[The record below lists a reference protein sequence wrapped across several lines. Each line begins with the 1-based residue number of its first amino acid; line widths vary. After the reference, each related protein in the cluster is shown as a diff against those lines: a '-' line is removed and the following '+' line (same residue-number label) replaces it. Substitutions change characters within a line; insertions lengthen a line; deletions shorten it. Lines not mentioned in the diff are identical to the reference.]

1 MEEIKNETVI
11 TEGIASGLEDCDIND
26 NVKSG
31 FLDYAM
37 SVIVARALPDV
48 RDGFKPVHRRI
59 IYAMS
64 ESGYT
69 PEKPHVKSAKIV
81 GDVMGKYHP
90 HGDTA
95 IYDSLVRMAQPFS
108 MRYPLIDGHGNFG
121 NLDGDGAAAMRYTE
135 ARLGKLSNFLVKDLK
150 ENTVDFIDNYDGS
163 EQEPTVLPSRFP
175 NLLVNGSSGIAV
187 GMATNIP
194 PHNLGEVIDGVIA
207 VANNPDIT
215 PFEIMN
221 TAIKGPDFP
230 TGGYILGRASIKKA
244 YETGN
249 GSIVCRGH
257 AEIHE
262 KSNGRFE
269 IIITQ
274 IPYSV
279 NKAALVAKI
288 GAASDDKIIPGILR
302 VDDESSDKTG
312 IRIVIE
318 LTKDAVPEVVLNNLY
333 KQTQLQTNFNVQSI
347 AIVDGAPKLWNIV
360 DLLKKYLDFQI
371 EVIERRSKFRLNK
384 AEARL
389 HILEGLILASDNI
402 DEVIAIIRSSS
413 SDSEAEEKLMTKFN
427 LSEEQVSAILAMTLR
442 KLVKM
447 EKLNLENEKTDVC
460 NTIANLKHILES
472 KENIQEVVVNELVE
486 IKNKINDERKTE
498 IVDHEID
505 VTDEDLIAQEE
516 TLITL
521 TTSGYIKRMAIDT
534 FQAQNRGGKGL
545 KGMTTNEDDDVNL
558 MVKSHTHTDVLF
570 FTNFGKVYRLRGH
583 QVPECNRTSKG
594 IPVVNFLN
602 LDETEKV
609 VSIISLDEYDD
620 NSYLFFTTEKGV
632 CKRTSLKEFELIRQ
646 DGKKAITFREDDQLL
661 NVKKTD
667 GNALIAIASNGGKIV
682 KFDENQVRVMGR
694 TAAGV
699 SGINLEEGG
708 AAVSVATSNEGSL
721 VLVITSKGYGKMSK
735 IEDYRQT
742 SRGSKG
748 VITLAVNEKKGNI
761 VTMKIVNGDEDLVI
775 ITKQGT
781 LIRTP
786 LKQVKIA
793 NRNTQG
799 VKIINIKDDDCV
811 SSVAV
816 VPHQK
821 ESDNVEVEE
830 LPVEEIQESNE

>member
-1 MEEIKNETVI
+1 MEEIRNETEIV
-11 TEGIASGLEDCDIND
+11 EGIASGLEDCDIND

-37 SVIVARALPDV
+37 SVIVSRALPDV

-135 ARLGKLSNFLVKDLK
+135 ARLGKLSGYLVKDLK

-215 PFEIMN
+215 PLEIMT

-230 TGGYILGRASIKKA
+230 TGGYILGRSGIKKA

-262 KSNGRFE
+262 KPNGRSE
-269 IIITQ
+269 IIITK

-279 NKAALVAKI
+279 NKAALVSKI
-288 GAASDDKIIPGILR
+288 GWASDEKIIPGISR

-333 KQTQLQTNFNVQSI
+333 KQTPLQTNFNVQSI
-347 AIVDGAPKLWNIV
+347 AIVDGAPKLLNIV

-371 EVIERRSKFRLNK
+371 EVIERRSQFRLKK

-402 DEVIAIIRSSS
+402 DEVISIIRASS
-413 SDSEAEEKLMTKFN
+413 SDEEAESKLMERFN

-447 EKLNLENEKTDVC
+447 EKLNLENEKIEVC
-460 NTIANLKHILES
+460 NTIENLKHILES
-472 KENIQEVVVNELVE
+472 KENVKEVVVNELTE
-486 IKNKINDERKTE
+486 IKNKINDDRKTE
-498 IVDHEID
+498 ILDHEID
-505 VTDEDLIAQEE
+505 VNDEDLIAQEE

-521 TTSGYIKRMAIDT
+521 TTSGYIKRMPIDT
-534 FQAQNRGGKGL
+534 FHTQNRGGKGL

-583 QVPECNRTSKG
+583 RIPEGTRTSKG

-609 VSIISLDEYDD
+609 VSIISLDDYND
-620 NSYLFFTTEKGV
+620 NTYLFFTTEMGV
-632 CKRTSLKEFELIRQ
+632 CKRTALKEFELIRQ
-646 DGKKAITFREDDQLL
+646 DGKKAITFKEGDSLL
-661 NVKKTD
+661 NVKMTD
-667 GNALIAIASNGGKIV
+667 GDALIAIASDSGKMV
-682 KFDENQVRVMGR
+682 KFHESNVRVMGR
-694 TAAGV
+694 SAAGV
-699 SGINLEEGG
+699 TGMNIDEGNK
-708 AAVSVATSNEGSL
+708 AVSVATSNEGSL

-735 IEDYRQT
+735 IEDYRLT

-748 VITLAVNEKKGNI
+748 VITLALNEKKGDL
-761 VTMKIVNGDEDLVI
+761 VSMKVVNGDEDLVI
-775 ITKQGT
+775 ITKAGI
-781 LIRTP
+781 LIRIP
-786 LKQVKIA
+786 LEQVKIA

-799 VKIINIKDDDCV
+799 VKIINIKDDDVV
-811 SSVAV
+811 SSVTV
-816 VPHQK
+816 VPHEK
-821 ESDNVEVEE
+821 ES
-830 LPVEEIQESNE
+830 EEILEETSVETPVESNE

>member
-1 MEEIKNETVI
+1 MEEIKNESVI

-37 SVIVARALPDV
+37 SVIVSRALPDV

-135 ARLGKLSNFLVKDLK
+135 ARLGKLSGYLVKDLK

-215 PFEIMN
+215 ALEIMN

-230 TGGYILGRASIKKA
+230 TGGYILGRSGIKKA
-244 YETGN
+244 YETGS

-262 KSNGRFE
+262 KPNGRNE
-269 IIITQ
+269 IIITK

-279 NKAALVAKI
+279 NKAALVSKI
-288 GAASDDKIIPGILR
+288 GWASDEKIIPGISR

-347 AIVDGAPKLWNIV
+347 AIVDGAPKLLNIV

-371 EVIERRSKFRLNK
+371 EVIERRSQFRLKK

-402 DEVIAIIRSSS
+402 DEVISIIRS
-413 SDSEAEEKLMTKFN
+413 
-427 LSEEQVSAILAMTLR
+427 
-442 KLVKM
+442 
-447 EKLNLENEKTDVC
+447 
-460 NTIANLKHILES
+460 
-472 KENIQEVVVNELVE
+472 
-486 IKNKINDERKTE
+486 
-498 IVDHEID
+498 
-505 VTDEDLIAQEE
+505 
-516 TLITL
+516 
-521 TTSGYIKRMAIDT
+521 
-534 FQAQNRGGKGL
+534 NR
-545 KGMTTNEDDDVNL
+545 
-558 MVKSHTHTDVLF
+558 
-570 FTNFGKVYRLRGH
+570 
-583 QVPECNRTSKG
+583 
-594 IPVVNFLN
+594 
-602 LDETEKV
+602 
-609 VSIISLDEYDD
+609 
-620 NSYLFFTTEKGV
+620 
-632 CKRTSLKEFELIRQ
+632 
-646 DGKKAITFREDDQLL
+646 
-661 NVKKTD
+661 
-667 GNALIAIASNGGKIV
+667 
-682 KFDENQVRVMGR
+682 
-694 TAAGV
+694 
-699 SGINLEEGG
+699 
-708 AAVSVATSNEGSL
+708 
-721 VLVITSKGYGKMSK
+721 
-735 IEDYRQT
+735 
-742 SRGSKG
+742 
-748 VITLAVNEKKGNI
+748 
-761 VTMKIVNGDEDLVI
+761 
-775 ITKQGT
+775 
-781 LIRTP
+781 
-786 LKQVKIA
+786 
-793 NRNTQG
+793 
-799 VKIINIKDDDCV
+799 
-811 SSVAV
+811 
-816 VPHQK
+816 
-821 ESDNVEVEE
+821 
-830 LPVEEIQESNE
+830 